1 MQRFHVIDDAAVIL
15 RRKGGLY
22 GQAKVYRRG
31 QDVFAAIGAGFVRLL
46 GGSGT
51 TSPNVSWL
59 DLEAEGVELT
69 NSSKTPKFV
78 GEGAEE

>member
-1 MQRFHVIDDAAVIL
+1 MQRFHVIEDAAVIL
-15 RRKGGLY
+15 RRKGGVY

-31 QDVFAAIGAGFVRLL
+31 RDVFAALGAGFVRLL

-59 DLEAEGVELT
+59 DLEAEGVELA
-69 NSSKTPKFV
+69 NASKTPKFV
-78 GEGAEE
+78 GEAGDE